1 MQITLPT
8 LNAGE
13 INAGIAMKE
22 DGTPSHWVVLLPN
35 DKPDGNWH
43 DAMQW
48 ANEQGGELPTRQEQS
63 LLFANAKQGFEKDWY
78 WSSQTHDDSSE
89 WAWFQFFFNGYQ
101 YGDHKYGSYCRAR
114 AVRRIVIE

>member
-48 ANEQGGELPTRQEQS
+48 ATEQGGELPTRQEQS

-89 WAWFQFFFNGYQ
+89 WAWCQGFGYGTQ
-101 YGDHKYGSYCRAR
+101 SSLHKSYGNCRAR
-114 AVRRIVIE
+114 AVRRVVIE